1 MVVPSPLRGELVRYG
16 FQGFAKSAH
25 PWLSSFCS
33 SGAESPRSNWTV
45 LQALLGQGRL
55 KPELRTNF
63 GLEGVLGQ
71 RRLKPELRTKAD
83 QETAVLRL
91 NLIGSMPRV
100 CILCR
105 SEGLVSFRY
114 SAASV

>member
-1 MVVPSPLRGELVRYG
+1 MVVPSPLRGELVRHG

-55 KPELRTNF
+55 KPELHTNFGVEALLGQGRLKPELRTNF

-71 RRLKPELRTKAD
+71 RRLKP
-83 QETAVLRL
+83 
-91 NLIGSMPRV
+91 
-100 CILCR
+100 
-105 SEGLVSFRY
+105 
-114 SAASV
+114 